1 MKKDLKLKHTIAID
15 IYSDTIC
22 PWCYIAKRKLQSAI
36 EELPDYRFD
45 ILWHPYQLNPDMP
58 LEGMNRG
65 DYLNKNQ
72 NLNKEN
78 LDYNKDY
85 SVEEYEKILEG
96 YNDRTD
102 FPNIN

>member
-1 MKKDLKLKHTIAID
+1 MTLSL
-15 IYSDTIC
+15 
-22 PWCYIAKRKLQSAI
+22 
-36 EELPDYRFD
+36 
-45 ILWHPYQLNPDMP
+45 MP
-58 LEGMNRG
+58 EFQDPLFHLGTD
-65 DYLNKNQ
+65 DYLNKIQ
-72 NLNKEN
+72 NLNMVN

>member
-1 MKKDLKLKHTIAID
+1 MKLVFLFLFF
-15 IYSDTIC
+15 SLLSC
-22 PWCYIAKRKLQSAI
+22 S
-36 EELPDYRFD
+36 
-45 ILWHPYQLNPDMP
+45 LN
-58 LEGMNRG
+58 NTK

-85 SVEEYEKILEG
+85 SVEEYEKILEL